1 MAWRC
6 AGCVAYSTRP
16 NRAAAGPLALPSR
29 VRSVVS
35 PTVIPMR
42 NPSRLAP
49 QALRASALAALG
61 LASSAGAE
69 SSTAWAQES
78 QAVVAQTGQPR
89 VMATLAGS
97 TLFVSPSSPARRQA
111 KKWRRSRPDDAA
123 LMEHIAEQPVATWLG
138 EWSRDVRSAV
148 RRTAAA
154 ARAASR
160 VPVFVAYNVP
170 HRDCGGHSAG
180 GARTARAYRAWIRK
194 LAAGLAEAPSV
205 VVLEPDAL
213 AGMDCLSP
221 ERREERQALIRDAI
235 GVLKAA
241 GAIVYVDA
249 GNAHWHPADTM
260 AARLTSA
267 GIAEADGFALNVS
280 NFVATR
286 VSIAYG
292 DAIYALT
299 GGKHYVIDTSRNGAG
314 GTADAQW
321 CNPTGQSLGDAPT
334 TQTGHAL
341 ADAFLWIKVPGESDG
356 RCNGGPRAGTWWDG
370 YALALARE
378 RQELAVPPE
387 SITALSLL
395 EAALDRAIAA
405 VLDQALLTR

>member
-1 MAWRC
+1 
-6 AGCVAYSTRP
+6 
-16 NRAAAGPLALPSR
+16 
-29 VRSVVS
+29 
-35 PTVIPMR
+35 
-42 NPSRLAP
+42 
-49 QALRASALAALG
+49 
-61 LASSAGAE
+61 
-69 SSTAWAQES
+69 
-78 QAVVAQTGQPR
+78 
-89 VMATLAGS
+89 
-97 TLFVSPSSPARRQA
+97 
-111 KKWRRSRPDDAA
+111 
-123 LMEHIAEQPVATWLG
+123 MEQIAEQPVATWLG
-138 EWSRDVRSAV
+138 GWSRDVRSAA

-160 VPVFVAYNVP
+160 VPVFVAYNLP

-194 LAAGLAEAPSV
+194 LAAGLAEARSV

-221 ERREERQALIRDAI
+221 ELREEREALIRDAI
-235 GVLKAA
+235 GVLKAV

-249 GNAHWHPADTM
+249 GNARWHPADTM
-260 AARLTSA
+260 AARLTRA
-267 GIAEADGFALNVS
+267 GIAEADGFTLNVS

-292 DAIYALT
+292 DAIHALT

-321 CNPTGQSLGDAPT
+321 CNPAGQSLGDAPT

-356 RCNGGPRAGTWWDG
+356 RCNGGPRAGTWWAG
-370 YALALARE
+370 YALGLARE
-378 RQELAVPPE
+378 RQQLAVPPE
-387 SITALSLL
+387 SLTALSLL

-405 VLDQALLTR
+405 ALDQAAPTS